1 MRSHLSFAFFS
12 RAVPVVC
19 RSRSFRGLCLTFHL
33 LLFLLI
39 ASCVPA
45 GVADLSASGER
56 MVIVN
61 DGDLYVVPGTS
72 PEITFYA
79 RRPDARFAPILTPD
93 GEAVIYV
100 DQLHNLVRQPLDGS
114 EPATLFKQ
122 VGLPGPGAIVYL
134 PSDELLLLD
143 SSFQTVGERFVKILD
158 AETGVESQ
166 PAITGI
172 EQIFVTAN
180 TLDVKA
186 SGSLT
191 NPFNAARIEAGEPG
205 QLKVVFRAKTCLIAD
220 QTCLYLYSADAEGF
234 VFKEQLPRSVKV
246 DLINLLARRPQD
258 DVTGG
263 LLTTDG
269 KHLVLR
275 VRDGVPIGSAFS
287 LYAVDLTNNDPPVPL
302 VKDALKRPDYAI
314 APDGNWVAYEQV
326 TNNISQVMIYNFD
339 TGAITSV
346 GTGAFDPQWWK

>member
-1 MRSHLSFAFFS
+1 MRSRLSF
-12 RAVPVVC
+12 VIC
-19 RSRSFRGLCLTFHL
+19 RSRSFRGLCLTFHF
-33 LLFLLI
+33 LLFFLI

-45 GVADLSASGER
+45 GVADLTASGEH
-56 MVIVN
+56 MAIVS

-79 RRPDARFAPILTPD
+79 RRPDTRFAPILTPD

-100 DQLHNLVRQPLDGS
+100 DQLRNLVRQPLDGS

-134 PSDELLLLD
+134 PGDELLLLD
-143 SSFQTVGERFVKILD
+143 SSFQTTGERFVKILD
-158 AETGVESQ
+158 AETGIESQ

-180 TLDVKA
+180 ALDVKA
-186 SGSLT
+186 GGSLT
-191 NPFNAARIEAGEPG
+191 NPFNAARIEADEPG

-234 VFKEQLPRSVKV
+234 VFKEQLPRSLKT
-246 DLINLLARRPQD
+246 DMILLLARRPQD

-263 LLTTDG
+263 LLTADG
-269 KHLVLR
+269 KHLILR
-275 VRDGVPIGSAFS
+275 VRDGVPIGSAYS
-287 LYAVDLTNNDPPVPL
+287 LYAIDLTNNNPPVPL
-302 VKDALKRPDYAI
+302 VKDALRRPDYAI
-314 APDGNWVAYEQV
+314 APDGNWVAYELV
-326 TNNISQVMIYNFD
+326 TNNISQVMLYNFD